1 VQLIAIPDKN
11 RAVLAD
17 FLFFGSYGEIK
28 LGTKNFNFFGG
39 RGVVSSSL
47 VGCGGV
53 SAFLG
58 GGGVEDSDGA
68 GEGCGLGDGG
78 GDGGSGIIGAD
89 GGAKIREGGG
99 LGRDTVPPTSGRDD
113 S

>member
-1 VQLIAIPDKN
+1 VRLIAISDKN
-11 RAVLAD
+11 WALPAD
-17 FLFFGSYGEIK
+17 FIFFGSYGEIN

-39 RGVVSSSL
+39 GVVSSSL

-58 GGGVEDSDGA
+58 GGGGVEDSGGA

-78 GDGGSGIIGAD
+78 GDGG
-89 GGAKIREGGG
+89 
-99 LGRDTVPPTSGRDD
+99 
-113 S
+113 

>member
-11 RAVLAD
+11 RAVPVD
-17 FLFFGSYGEIK
+17 FLFFGSYGEIN

-39 RGVVSSSL
+39 GGVVSSTL

-58 GGGVEDSDGA
+58 DAGVEDSGGA
-68 GEGCGLGDGG
+68 GEGCGLSDAG
-78 GDGGSGIIGAD
+78 GDSG
-89 GGAKIREGGG
+89 
-99 LGRDTVPPTSGRDD
+99 
-113 S
+113 